1 MHWLDEISAH
11 ALEDEATAV
20 GALLRD
26 VAPIEARDKAVRA
39 RAAALIANQRAHGPG
54 STVEAFLQSYGLSTR
69 EGIAMLCLAEALL
82 RIPDAANADTLIDDT
97 FAQGNWREHLGK
109 SDSTLVNASAY
120 ALLLTGSV
128 LKLDE
133 KESLA
138 GWFGGLIKRSG
149 EPVIRQALRSGMKF
163 LGTQFVMGETVA
175 DAIANARAH
184 EKQGYCLSYDI
195 LGEGARTD
203 TQARGYVESY
213 LSGIRQ
219 IAAAATETE
228 LYARPG
234 ISVKL
239 SALHARYT
247 QTQRDRVWAELLPRL
262 KAILRVAKEC
272 NIAVSLD
279 AEEANRLELELEIY
293 KDLLADP
300 EFAGFDGIGFV
311 LQAYQ
316 KRAVHVARA
325 LTKMATDLKRRI
337 PVRLVKGAYWDS
349 EIKYAQMMG
358 LPGYPVFTRKEH
370 TDLSYLACAQEL
382 LRAPAHI
389 YPQFASHNALTVATI
404 LEMGGDQPFEFQRLH
419 GMGESLHDQ
428 LVGSEG
434 DLGPL
439 RPANAG
445 LTPAASG
452 SPTATRS
459 TSQGGLTPPSQPSAA
474 TPAASRLAP
483 SATHATSE
491 TPHRR
496 HRCRIYAPV
505 GAHKD
510 LLAYL
515 IRRLLENGANS
526 SFVHLLLDAATPIE
540 ALTESPIA
548 HSRAHHGAMNPAIP
562 LPADLYGAARKNSAG
577 IDFGYRSLREPFMA
591 SVAAYLQKSSPAP
604 ADMAK
609 PEATVARAVAAFPPW
624 DKTPVAERAEALR
637 RTADAMETHAPELI
651 GLCITEAK
659 KTYADAIAEIRE
671 AVDFCRYYAALA
683 ESQFAPVTLPGP
695 TGESNVLSLHG
706 RGAFLCISP
715 WNFPLAIFVGQ
726 VAAALVSGNTVLA
739 KPAEQTPRIAAR
751 AVELFHQSGVPI
763 DALILCPGP
772 GETVGAALA
781 AHPDIAGICFTG
793 STVVAKILQRTLA
806 AGDGPIVPLIAE
818 TGGMNAMIVDSS
830 ALLEQACDDI
840 IVSAFGSAGQRCSGL
855 RMLFVQEEVAQDL
868 HDLLVG
874 AMDELRVGDPA
885 LLSTDIGPVI
895 DVEAQTSLQA
905 HIKATGR
912 MARWSHIS
920 SLHSSLAGESNSRA
934 NLVGGTPTQESPHG
948 FASAN
953 PAPPQGGSNNYF
965 VLPTA
970 IGLDDAAIL
979 TTETF
984 GPVLHVFRYK
994 AKELPALLKRIHATG
1009 YGLTFGLHTRL
1020 RSVVEEVLEHAP
1032 MGNRYVNRS
1041 MIGAVVGVQPFG
1053 GEGLSGTGPKAGG
1066 PHYLLRFAAERSTT
1080 INTAA
1085 IGGNVELLK

>member
-11 ALEDEATAV
+11 ALQDEPTAV
-20 GALLRD
+20 AALLKA
-26 VAPIEARDKAVRA
+26 VAPIEARDKAIRA
-39 RAAALIANQRAHGPG
+39 RAAGLIANQRARGPG

-97 FAQGNWREHLGK
+97 FAQGNWKEHLGK

-149 EPVIRQALRSGMKF
+149 EPVIRQALRAGMKF

-175 DAIANARAH
+175 DAIANARTH

-203 TQARGYVESY
+203 AQAKGYVESY
-213 LSGIRQ
+213 LAGIRQ
-219 IAAAATETE
+219 IAAAASETE

-247 QTQRDRVWAELLPRL
+247 ETQRDRVFAELLPRL

-293 KDLLADP
+293 RELLTDP
-300 EFAGFDGIGFV
+300 EFAGFEGIGFV

-316 KRAVHVARA
+316 KRAVHVAQA
-325 LTKMATDLKRRI
+325 LAKMATELNRRI

-349 EIKYAQMMG
+349 EIKYAQVMG

-389 YPQFASHNALTVATI
+389 YPQFATHNALTAATI
-404 LEMGGDQPFEFQRLH
+404 IEMAGDQPFEFQRLH

-428 LVGSEG
+428 LVGVE
-434 DLGPL
+434 
-439 RPANAG
+439 
-445 LTPAASG
+445 
-452 SPTATRS
+452 
-459 TSQGGLTPPSQPSAA
+459 GGLTPPSHPTDA
-474 TPAASRLAP
+474 TPAASRLAQR
-483 SATHATSE
+483 ATHSSSE
-491 TPHRR
+491 SSRR

-526 SFVHLLLDAATPIE
+526 SFVHLLLDAATPID

-548 HSRAHHGAMNPAIP
+548 QSRAHAGAMNPAIP
-562 LPADLYGAARKNSAG
+562 LPADLYGTGRKNSAG
-577 IDFGYRSLREPFMA
+577 IDFGYRALREPFLAGVAPYLNA
-591 SVAAYLQKSSPAP
+591 SLRATSGSAAIQTNAKKDAGLPRRPDGRLAMTDMDVAQINPAV
-604 ADMAK
+604 
-609 PEATVARAVAAFPPW
+609 TRALAAFPTW
-624 DKTPVAERAEALR
+624 DKTPVAVRADCLR
-637 RTADAMETHAPELI
+637 RAADAMEKQAAELI
-651 GLCITEAK
+651 ALCITEAH

-706 RGAFLCISP
+706 RGPFLCISP

-751 AVELFHQSGVPI
+751 AVEIFHASGVPV

-781 AHPDIAGICFTG
+781 AHPAIAGICFTG
-793 STVVAKILQRTLA
+793 STAVAKILQRTLA
-806 AGDGPIVPLIAE
+806 AKDGPIVPLIAE

-840 IVSAFGSAGQRCSGL
+840 ITSAFGSAGQRCSGL
-855 RMLFVQEEVAQDL
+855 RMLFVQEDVAQEL

-885 LLSTDIGPVI
+885 LISTDIGPVI
-895 DVEAQTSLQA
+895 DLDAHTNLQA
-905 HIKATGR
+905 HISATTR
-912 MARWSHIS
+912 MARWSHSS
-920 SLHSSLAGESNSRA
+920 SLHSPLAGSKNC
-934 NLVGGTPTQESPHG
+934 
-948 FASAN
+948 
-953 PAPPQGGSNNYF
+953 F

-970 IGLDDAAIL
+970 IGLDDPAIL
-979 TTETF
+979 TSETF

-994 AKELPALLKRIHATG
+994 AKELPALLARIHATG

-1020 RSVVEEVLEHAP
+1020 RSVVDAVLENAP

-1066 PHYLLRFAAERSTT
+1066 PHYLLRFAAERTTT